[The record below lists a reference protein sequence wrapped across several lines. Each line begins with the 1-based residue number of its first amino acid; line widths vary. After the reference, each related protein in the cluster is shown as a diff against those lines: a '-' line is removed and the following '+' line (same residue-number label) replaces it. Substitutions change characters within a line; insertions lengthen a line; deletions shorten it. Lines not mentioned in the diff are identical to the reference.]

1 MNAQQI
7 DQLIAQYPIVKDLIA
22 LKEVAWFNPHFTSL
36 VEGLPYVGLDQKD
49 IDDASA
55 RLTRFAPYLMKAFPE
70 TAASRT
76 AIARNRE

>member
-7 DQLIAQYPIVKDLIA
+7 NQLIAQYPIVKDLIA
-22 LKEVAWFNPHFTSL
+22 LKEVAWFNPNFTSL

-70 TAASRT
+70 T
-76 AIARNRE
+76 